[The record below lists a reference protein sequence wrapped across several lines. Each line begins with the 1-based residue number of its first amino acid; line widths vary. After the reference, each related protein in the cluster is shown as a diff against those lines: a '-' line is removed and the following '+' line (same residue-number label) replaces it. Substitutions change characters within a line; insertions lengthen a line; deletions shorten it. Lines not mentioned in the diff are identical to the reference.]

1 VLRGLFI
8 DLGPLRTSTNFRR
21 LFVAQTVSMGGSQLA
36 VVAVAFQI
44 YSLTGSSLQVGTV
57 SLAQLV
63 PFVAGT
69 LTGGTLSDTI
79 DRRRILAFAS
89 ALLAMCSAGLAFNS
103 LSGPHASVLAIY
115 LVTSLAAWLAGI
127 LSTGVFAAVPTLVGA
142 GALAGA
148 YATMQVVD
156 QIGMVAGPAAGG
168 VLIAA
173 IGLPWLYGIDSLTY
187 LWAAAFIWRM
197 STMAP
202 SSRTSVPGL
211 RSVLDG
217 FRYVR
222 GRQELKG
229 AYLAD
234 LCATLFGLP
243 RAVFP
248 ALTRTVFHGGS
259 STLGLLY
266 ASPAAGAL
274 AGSLISGWVRG
285 IRRPG
290 MAVLVAVAIW
300 GSAIAAFGFAT
311 ALWLA
316 LVLLVVAGWADVV
329 SAVLRSIVVQTV
341 VHERYRNRVSALQ
354 TAVVEGGPR
363 LGDLESGAVASA
375 VSPQFSV
382 VFGGLL
388 CVAGSLILAV
398 LLPGFRHYEQEVG
411 ETRE

>member
-1 VLRGLFI
+1 
-8 DLGPLRTSTNFRR
+8 
-21 LFVAQTVSMGGSQLA
+21 VAQTVSIWGSQLA

-63 PFVAGT
+63 PFVTGT
-69 LTGGTLSDTI
+69 LTGGALSDAI
-79 DRRRILAFAS
+79 DRRHILAFAS
-89 ALLAMCSAGLAFNS
+89 ALLAICSAGLAFNA
-103 LSGPHASVLAIY
+103 LSGPHASVLVVY

-127 LSTGVFAAVPTLVGA
+127 VSTGVFAAVPSLVGA
-142 GALAGA
+142 DALAGA

-156 QIGMVAGPAAGG
+156 QIGMVAGPAAAG
-168 VLIAA
+168 VLISA
-173 IGLPWLYGIDSLTY
+173 IGLPWLYGIDSLSY
-187 LWAAAFIWRM
+187 LWAAAFVWRM

-211 RSVLDG
+211 KSVFEGL
-217 FRYVR
+217 RYLR

-259 STLGLLY
+259 ATLGILY
-266 ASPAAGAL
+266 AAPAAGAL
-274 AGSLISGWVRG
+274 AGSLVSGWVRG

-290 MAVLVAVAIW
+290 MAVLLAVAVW
-300 GSAIAAFGFAT
+300 GIAIAAFGFAT

-329 SAVLRSIVVQTV
+329 SAVLRSIIVQTA

-398 LLPGFRHYEQEVG
+398 LLPGFRRYEQDVG
-411 ETRE
+411 ETRG